1 MRFVF
6 AIVSFVLAFVLIGY
20 GVAQR
25 TIFAGPDH
33 VTASVSIDSK
43 APVTVIDGT
52 ILNAKPGHQTVEI
65 SGASKIFA
73 AYGRTQDVHAWVG
86 NASYNRIGF
95 NSDKQVLTSTTVT
108 GKPDAS
114 TPDSNTSDAGAPAT
128 SSPQEST
135 PAPGSADAGTA
146 DSGSVDS
153 GKSDSSKT
161 TANAQLRVPDP
172 HGSDLWLD
180 ERSSDSVLEY
190 TMNVPKGISVIIASD
205 GSHAAPSK
213 VAVRWPLDNR
223 TPWSGPLVIAG
234 VLLLLIGLGLYL
246 WALYHLRKARG
257 PRRKSPK
264 MPKVP
269 RQRRYKP
276 RRTVPPVS
284 GNGRRRSTHRRMIAV
299 VPVLVISSLALSGC
313 SPDAWPAFLG
323 GSGNKPVPTAT
334 AKPDVTSN
342 QQQPAVTFPQL
353 KQIVAKASTT
363 AAKADETLDTALLET
378 RFAGPALEL
387 RKTNYELRKKDSTI
401 AAPAAI
407 PQSEVEIALP
417 QQSDGWPRTVFTVL
431 VNPKDK
437 TVSPMALM
445 LQQAAPRDNYK
456 ISYAIGLEPK
466 IVLPH
471 LAAKEVGA
479 PRLLPDNK
487 LELLP
492 PGKIGT
498 AYGDLLLKG
507 PDSEFAKYFDTS
519 NDHFEKT
526 QGVEAK
532 KARKAGMPAKV
543 GIDFSNEAGAGETIA
558 FGTNNSGAIVA
569 TNLTQI
575 ETAIPTEAGASLN
588 SGSLVK
594 TLTGITSTLKGL
606 VTYYGDQLL
615 FYVPKAGSNQKIVL
629 LGAVEGII
637 SAKEKP

>member
-1 MRFVF
+1 LRFIF

-33 VTASVSIDSK
+33 VTASVSVDSK
-43 APVTVIDGT
+43 APVTIIDGDV
-52 ILNAKPGHQTVEI
+52 LNAKPGHQTVEV
-65 SGASKIFA
+65 SGSAKIFA
-73 AYGRTQDVHAWVG
+73 AYGRTQDVRAWVG
-86 NASYNRIGF
+86 DATHNEIGF
-95 NSDKQVLTSTTVT
+95 NAEKQKLTSKTVT
-108 GKPDAS
+108 SKPDSGKPDS
-114 TPDSNTSDAGAPAT
+114 GTPA
-128 SSPQEST
+128 T
-135 PAPGSADAGTA
+135 PAPDATAPTTSTPTPGEA
-146 DSGSVDS
+146 DSGTS
-153 GKSDSSKT
+153 GSDSEKT
-161 TANAQLRVPDP
+161 NAQLTVPDP

-180 ERSSDSVLEY
+180 ERSSDGVLEF

-205 GSHAAPSK
+205 GTKPAPAK
-213 VAVRWPLDNR
+213 VAIRWPLDNR

-276 RRTVPPVS
+276 RRTKAPAVTS
-284 GNGRRRSTHRRMIAV
+284 GRRRSTHRRMIAV
-299 VPVLVISSLALSGC
+299 IPALLISSLALSGC
-313 SPDAWPAFLG
+313 SPDAWPTFLG
-323 GSGNKPVPTAT
+323 GTGTTPVATAT
-334 AKPDVTSN
+334 AKPELTSN
-342 QQQPAVTFPQL
+342 QQRPAVTVPQL
-353 KQIVAKASTT
+353 KQIVAKASIT
-363 AAKADETLDTALLET
+363 AAKADETLDTTLLAT
-378 RFAGPALEL
+378 RFTGPALAA
-387 RKTNYELRKKDSTI
+387 RTTNYELRKKDNTVK
-401 AAPAAI
+401 ALAAI
-407 PQSEVEIALP
+407 PQSELEIALP
-417 QQSDGWPRTVFTVL
+417 QQSDGWPRTVFSVL

-445 LQQAAPRDNYK
+445 LQQATPRDNYK

-471 LAAKEVGA
+471 LAPAAIGA

-519 NDHFEKT
+519 NDHFEKG
-526 QGVEAK
+526 QGFEAK
-532 KARKAGMPAKV
+532 TARKAGMPAKV
-543 GIDFSNEAGAGETIA
+543 GVDFSNEAGPGETIA

-569 TNLTQI
+569 TNLIQI
-575 ETAIPTEAGASLN
+575 ETVIPTEAGASLN
-588 SGSLVK
+588 SGGLVK
-594 TLTGITSTLKGL
+594 TLSGVSSTLKGL
-606 VTYYGDQLL
+606 VANYGDQLL
-615 FYVPKAGSNQKIVL
+615 FYVPKAGSKQKIVL
-629 LGAVEGII
+629 LGAVETII
-637 SAKEKP
+637 SAKEKS